1 MPPATMM
8 MGAYGQQPSG
18 SDGIDST
25 WPYLQSSINKIM
37 TNLQEGLDMSSYMGI
52 YTAVHNFCT
61 SQKANGGSSS
71 PSNHLPGIG
80 AQRGAHLLGE
90 DLYKKLANYLTDH
103 LKHLVSEAEA
113 HKDEALLAFYIRE
126 WQRYTNAAKYIHHL
140 FKYLNRHWVKREMDE
155 GKKNIYDV
163 YTLHLV
169 QWRDVLFQ
177 AVSKKVMDAVLKLV
191 ERQRL
196 GETIEYTQ
204 IKQVVDSFVSL
215 GMDEGDNTKTTLEV
229 YRYHFERPF
238 LEATKVFYQNES
250 KQFVAENSVVEYMKK
265 AEARLAEEEE
275 RVRMYL
281 HPDIALHLKRT
292 CNQALIAEHS
302 TLLREEFQALLDN
315 NREDDMRRMYSL
327 LSRIPDGLEPLR
339 TRFEAHVRK
348 AGLAAVA
355 KVAADA
361 DKLEPKVYV
370 DALLEIH
377 TQYQGLVERAFN
389 KEPDFTR
396 SLDNACKE
404 FVNRN
409 EVCKSGSNK
418 SPELLAKYTDV
429 LLRKSSTGVEEAEL
443 ENTLTQIMTV
453 FKYIQDKDVFQKFY
467 SRMLARRLVHSN
479 SNSDDAETSMI
490 SKLKEACGFEYT
502 NKLQRMFQDMQIS
515 KDLNT
520 GFKEHVASLN
530 MDGKPLDSTY
540 SILGT
545 GFWPLVPPNTSF
557 VAPAEISADCDRFT
571 RFYKNK
577 HEGRKLTWL
586 WQLCK
591 GDIKANYMK
600 GAKMPYIFSVSAYQM
615 AILLLFNEKDQYT
628 FEELA
633 SITQLNADVLE
644 GALGI
649 LVKAK
654 VLTAEGGEGG
664 KIGPGATFSL
674 NYDFKNKKYR
684 INLNV
689 GMKSETKQEEAETN
703 KTIEE
708 DRKLLLQSA
717 IVRIMKARKKMK
729 HQQLVSE
736 TINQIK
742 ARFMPKIGD
751 IKKCI
756 EILLDKEYLERL
768 EDDELGYLA

>member
-1 MPPATMM
+1 M
-8 MGAYGQQPSG
+8 
-18 SDGIDST
+18 
-25 WPYLQSSINKIM
+25 
-37 TNLQEGLDMSSYMGI
+37 
-52 YTAVHNFCT
+52 
-61 SQKANGGSSS
+61 
-71 PSNHLPGIG
+71 
-80 AQRGAHLLGE
+80 
-90 DLYKKLANYLTDH
+90 YKKLANYLTDH

-302 TLLREEFQALLDN
+302 TLLRDEFQALLDN

-708 DRKLLLQSA
+708 DRKLLLQ
-717 IVRIMKARKKMK
+717 VGDPPYPVNMLTRKLTQRP
-729 HQQLVSE
+729 HSPLSSVS
-736 TINQIK
+736 
-742 ARFMPKIGD
+742 
-751 IKKCI
+751 
-756 EILLDKEYLERL
+756 
-768 EDDELGYLA
+768 

>member
-1 MPPATMM
+1 
-8 MGAYGQQPSG
+8 
-18 SDGIDST
+18 
-25 WPYLQSSINKIM
+25 
-37 TNLQEGLDMSSYMGI
+37 
-52 YTAVHNFCT
+52 
-61 SQKANGGSSS
+61 
-71 PSNHLPGIG
+71 
-80 AQRGAHLLGE
+80 
-90 DLYKKLANYLTDH
+90 
-103 LKHLVSEAEA
+103 
-113 HKDEALLAFYIRE
+113 
-126 WQRYTNAAKYIHHL
+126 
-140 FKYLNRHWVKREMDE
+140 MDE

-177 AVSKKVMDAVLKLV
+177 AVCKKVMDAVLKLV

-215 GMDEGDNTKTTLEV
+215 GMDEGDNSKTTLEV
-229 YRYHFERPF
+229 YRYHFEKPF
-238 LEATKVFYQNES
+238 LEATKIFYQNES

-281 HPDIALHLKRT
+281 HPDIAVHLKKA

-302 TLLREEFQALLDN
+302 NILRDEFQVLLDN

-339 TRFEAHVRK
+339 ARFEAHVRK

-429 LLRKSSTGVEEAEL
+429 LLRKSSTGVEEVEL

-515 KDLNT
+515 KDLNA

-530 MDGKPLDSTY
+530 LEEKPLDSSY
-540 SILGT
+540 AILGT
-545 GFWPLVPPNTSF
+545 GFWPLT
-557 VAPAEISADCDRFT
+557 APSTPFTAPSEIQADIERFA

-600 GAKMPYIFSVSAYQM
+600 GAKMPYILTVSAYQM
-615 AILLLFNEKDQYT
+615 AILLLFNEQDKHTYEDIL
-628 FEELA
+628 E
-633 SITQLNADVLE
+633 ITKLNADVVD

-654 VLTAEGGEGG
+654 LLTVEGGEGG
-664 KIGPGATFSL
+664 KPGPGSTLSL

-689 GMKSETKQEEAETN
+689 GMKSETKQEEVETN

-708 DRKLLLQSA
+708 DRKLLLQVCHSLFHSKYVEQDANIGTKQSA

-736 TINQIK
+736 TINQIR

>member
-1 MPPATMM
+1 
-8 MGAYGQQPSG
+8 
-18 SDGIDST
+18 
-25 WPYLQSSINKIM
+25 
-37 TNLQEGLDMSSYMGI
+37 
-52 YTAVHNFCT
+52 
-61 SQKANGGSSS
+61 
-71 PSNHLPGIG
+71 
-80 AQRGAHLLGE
+80 
-90 DLYKKLANYLTDH
+90 
-103 LKHLVSEAEA
+103 
-113 HKDEALLAFYIRE
+113 
-126 WQRYTNAAKYIHHL
+126 
-140 FKYLNRHWVKREMDE
+140 MDE

-177 AVSKKVMDAVLKLV
+177 AVVKKVMDAVLKLV

-215 GMDEGDNTKTTLEV
+215 GMDEGDNSKTTLEV
-229 YRYHFERPF
+229 YRYHFEKPF

-265 AEARLAEEEE
+265 AETRLAEEEE

-281 HPDIALHLKRT
+281 HPDIAIHLKKT

-302 TLLREEFQALLDN
+302 TLLRDEFQVLLDN

-339 TRFEAHVRK
+339 ARFEAHVRK

-361 DKLEPKVYV
+361 DKLEPKTYV

-515 KDLNT
+515 KDLNA
-520 GFKEHVASLN
+520 GYKEHVASLN
-530 MDGKPLDSTY
+530 LDGKQLDSSY
-540 SILGT
+540 AILGT
-545 GFWPLVPPNTSF
+545 GFWPLTAPTTPFNPPT
-557 VAPAEISADCDRFT
+557 EIKADCDRFQ

-586 WQLCK
+586 WQLSK
-591 GDIKANYMK
+591 GDVKANCMK
-600 GAKMPYIFSVSAYQM
+600 GAKMPYTLTVSAYQM
-615 AILLLFNEKDQYT
+615 AILLLFNDQDSYKY
-628 FEELA
+628 EDIL
-633 SITQLNADVLE
+633 SITGLVPEVVD
-644 GALGI
+644 GAVGI

-654 VLTAEGGEGG
+654 LLTVSGGEGG
-664 KIGPGATFSL
+664 KLGPGSTLSL
-674 NYDFKNKKYR
+674 NFDFKNKKYR

-689 GMKSETKQEEAETN
+689 GMKSETKQEEVETN

-708 DRKLLLQSA
+708 DRKLLLQVCYFLPLSKRKNGEQDTNDENSPPSSA
-717 IVRIMKARKKMK
+717 
-729 HQQLVSE
+729 S
-736 TINQIK
+736 
-742 ARFMPKIGD
+742 
-751 IKKCI
+751 
-756 EILLDKEYLERL
+756 
-768 EDDELGYLA
+768 

>member
-1 MPPATMM
+1 MAPAAM
-8 MGAYGQQPSG
+8 SG
-18 SDGIDST
+18 HNVRDDIDAT
-25 WPYLQSSINKIM
+25 WTYLQSGVTKIM
-37 TNLQEGLDMSSYMGI
+37 HSLQEGVDLKTYMGI

-61 SQKANGGSSS
+61 SQKAVGFSTQSAAN
-71 PSNHLPGIG
+71 ITAG
-80 AQRGAHLLGE
+80 AHRGAHLLGE
-90 DLYKKLANYLTDH
+90 DLYKKLSEYLTGH
-103 LKHLVSEAEA
+103 LQQLVVESKA
-113 HKDEALLAFYIRE
+113 HTDEALLAFYIRE
-126 WQRYTNAAKYIHHL
+126 WNRYTVAAKYIHHL
-140 FKYLNRHWVKREMDE
+140 FRYLNRHWVKREMDE

-169 QWRDVLFQ
+169 RWRDVLFKE
-177 AVSKKVMDAVLKLV
+177 VSVKVMNAVLKLV
-191 ERQRL
+191 EKQRN
-196 GETIEYTQ
+196 GETIEYNQ

-215 GMDEGDNTKTTLEV
+215 GLDEGDSSKTTLDV
-229 YRYHFERPF
+229 YRFHFERPF
-238 LEATKVFYQNES
+238 LDETKTFYQNES

-265 AEARLAEEEE
+265 AEARLEEEEE
-275 RVRMYL
+275 RVKVYL
-281 HPDIALHLKRT
+281 HPDIAIPLKKA
-292 CNQALIAEHS
+292 CNQVLIAEHS
-302 TLLREEFQALLDN
+302 SILRDEFQVLLDN
-315 NREDDMRRMYSL
+315 DREEDMARMYSL
-327 LSRIPDGLEPLR
+327 LSRIPDGLVPLR
-339 TRFEAHVRK
+339 SKFEAHVRK

-355 KVAADA
+355 KVASDA

-377 TQYQGLVERAFN
+377 TQYQGLVKRAFTD
-389 KEPDFTR
+389 EAEFTR
-396 SLDNACKE
+396 ALDNACRE

-418 SPELLAKYTDV
+418 SPELLAKYTDI
-429 LLRKSSTGVEEAEL
+429 LLRKSGTGVEEAEL

-453 FKYIQDKDVFQKFY
+453 FKYIEDKDVFQKFY

-479 SNSDDAETSMI
+479 SSSDDAETSMI

-515 KDLNT
+515 KDLNN
-520 GFKEHVASLN
+520 GFKEHVQGL
-530 MDGKPLDSTY
+530 GIKGLDSSY

-545 GFWPLVPPNTSF
+545 GFWPLTAPGTTFNPPE
-557 VAPAEISADCDRFT
+557 EISADCDRFA
-571 RFYKNK
+571 RFYRNK

-591 GDIKANYMK
+591 GEVKTNYIRN
-600 GAKMPYIFSVSAYQM
+600 AKMPYTFQVSIYQM
-615 AILLLFNEKDQYT
+615 AILLLFNEKDKNTYD
-628 FEELA
+628 EIA
-633 SITQLNADVLE
+633 STTQLNSE
-644 GALGI
+644 ALDPSLNI

-654 VLTAEGGEGG
+654 VLNVSPEGEKVGS
-664 KIGPGATFSL
+664 GATYAL
-674 NYDFKNKKYR
+674 NYDFKNKKFR
-684 INLNV
+684 VNLNV

-717 IVRIMKARKKMK
+717 IVRIMKARKRMK

-736 TINQIK
+736 TIHQIRQ
-742 ARFMPKIGD
+742 RFVPKVGD

-768 EDDELGYLA
+768 DEDDLGYLA